1 MNVQRTNN
9 TIDKVRELQVKLYLS
24 AKASKTRRFHALY
37 DKVYRRDILEK
48 AWKNVKSNKGSA
60 GIDKVT
66 IKEIEE
72 IGIETI
78 LEEIQDELKNKRYRP
93 KPVRR
98 VEIPKSN
105 GKMRPLGIPTVKDR
119 IIQAAAKIVI
129 EPVFEADFKDCSHGF
144 RPKRNQHM
152 ALEAIRKACNNKGIW
167 VLDADIKGCFDNIN
181 HDKLMKLIERRI
193 SDRRILKLI
202 RKWLKAGV
210 MEDGIF
216 ETSEIGSPQGGVV
229 SPLLANIY
237 LNYMDTIWE
246 KYFSHLGKLIRFAD
260 DFVVICKNYKSIK
273 HARRAIEEI
282 MRRLE
287 LTLSKEKTKIVSLW
301 NGKDGF
307 DFLGF
312 HNRMIK
318 HKNSRGYKYYQ
329 LVQWISNK
337 SKIKIKEK
345 IREYLS
351 RSTYKLNLKDMIKG
365 MNRKII
371 GWRNY
376 YGKSRYDKLVQIDK
390 YIIMRFIMW
399 FNGKRQ
405 TFKRKEYHRIAKMIN
420 SMGLKRLAIS

>member
-1 MNVQRTNN
+1 MNVRRTNN
-9 TIDKVRELQVKLYLS
+9 AKDKVRELQVKLYSS

-37 DKVYRRDILEK
+37 DKVYRMDILEK
-48 AWKNVKSNKGSA
+48 AWKSVKSNKGSA

-66 IKEIEE
+66 IEEIEE

-78 LEEIQDELKNKRYRP
+78 LKEIQDELKNKRYRA

-119 IIQAAAKIVI
+119 IIQAATKIVI
-129 EPVFEADFKDCSHGF
+129 EPIFEADFKDCSHGF

-193 SDRRILKLI
+193 CDKRILKLI
-202 RKWLKAGV
+202 KKWLKAGV
-210 MEDGIF
+210 MEDGII
-216 ETSEIGSPQGGVV
+216 ETSKIGSPQGGVI

-301 NGKDGF
+301 DGKDGF

-318 HKNSRGYKYYQ
+318 HKNSRGYEYYK

-337 SKIKIKEK
+337 SK
-345 IREYLS
+345 
-351 RSTYKLNLKDMIKG
+351 
-365 MNRKII
+365 RK
-371 GWRNY
+371 
-376 YGKSRYDKLVQIDK
+376 
-390 YIIMRFIMW
+390 
-399 FNGKRQ
+399 
-405 TFKRKEYHRIAKMIN
+405 
-420 SMGLKRLAIS
+420 

>member
-1 MNVQRTNN
+1 MNVVRTNN
-9 TIDKVRELQVKLYLS
+9 AKDKVRELQIKLYLS

-37 DKVYRRDILEK
+37 DKIYRMDILEK
-48 AWKNVKSNKGSA
+48 AWKNVKVNKGSA
-60 GIDKVT
+60 GIDEVT

-72 IGIETI
+72 IGIDNI
-78 LEEIQDELKNKRYRP
+78 LKEIQEELKNKSYRP
-93 KPVRR
+93 KPALR

-105 GKMRPLGIPTVKDR
+105 GKLRPLGIPTVKDR
-119 IIQAAAKIVI
+119 IIQASTKLVI
-129 EPVFEADFKDCSHGF
+129 EPIFEANFKDCSFGF

-152 ALEAIRKACNNKGIW
+152 ALESIRKACNNKGIW

-181 HDKLMKLIERRI
+181 HEKLMKLIERRI
-193 SDRRILKLI
+193 SDRRMLKLI
-202 RKWLKAGV
+202 NKWLKAGV
-210 MEDGIF
+210 MKDGIL
-216 ETSEIGSPQGGVV
+216 ETNEIGSPQGGVI
-229 SPLLANIY
+229 SPLLSNIY
-237 LNYMDTIWE
+237 LNYMDTLWE
-246 KYFSHLGKLIRFAD
+246 KHFSHLGKLIRFAD
-260 DFVVICKNYKSIK
+260 DFVVVCKNYKSVK

-287 LTLSKEKTKIVSLW
+287 LTLSEEKTKIVSLW

-318 HKNSRGYKYYQ
+318 HKNNRGYEYYQ

-337 SKIKIKEK
+337 AKKRIQEK
-345 IREYLS
+345 VRNYLS
-351 RSTYKLNLKDMIKG
+351 RSTYKFNLKDMIKG

-376 YGKSRYDKLVQIDK
+376 YGVSRYDKLIQIDR
-390 YIIMRFIMW
+390 YIIMRFILW

-405 TFKRKEYHRIAKMIN
+405 ATKRKSYYEVAKMIN
-420 SMGLKRLAIS
+420 GMGLKRLAIR